1 MARRFF
7 FLLAV
12 LAMARPLVAAGPAK
26 PEPNFPPPETKG
38 GWPSLLPES
47 GEPDDAAKA
56 KIRKEAGVD
65 WDRLR
70 AAWEWNGKGEG
81 KTGLLV
87 IRHGKVVGEWYRDC
101 DRTTDFNIY
110 SSSKAYTSLAYGLIL
125 DEFGGE
131 LPGGKTLALDTK
143 VCNPEWLP
151 ESLPLPDGRKA
162 EITVRHLLNMASGL
176 GEEQMPGKRHYE
188 WALGHVED
196 SPFAKLKDA
205 PGEKF
210 HYSNAGVAHLV
221 LVFHRATGVDLFP
234 FLKERILDPIGVT
247 RMRWTQV
254 GGDGGI
260 GPFSQ
265 GFSGVMTN
273 AREHARFC
281 TLALHRGTWD
291 GKRLVPEDYYD
302 FAWKSSP
309 ANPSYGA
316 QWWVYPKFS
325 DAPRDLVQTA
335 GARNNHGYV
344 IPSLDLV
351 VVRVGDG
358 NAYPK
363 DFERELIAKILAAVD
378 SPSSSR

>member
-1 MARRFF
+1 
-7 FLLAV
+7 L
-12 LAMARPLVAAGPAK
+12 
-26 PEPNFPPPETKG
+26 
-38 GWPSLLPES
+38 
-47 GEPDDAAKA
+47 PDD
-56 KIRKEAGVD
+56 
-65 WDRLR
+65 
-70 AAWEWNGKGEG
+70 
-81 KTGLLV
+81 
-87 IRHGKVVGEWYRDC
+87 
-101 DRTTDFNIY
+101 
-110 SSSKAYTSLAYGLIL
+110 
-125 DEFGGE
+125 
-131 LPGGKTLALDTK
+131 
-143 VCNPEWLP
+143 
-151 ESLPLPDGRKA
+151 RKA

-176 GEEQMPGKRHYE
+176 SEEQVPLKKHYE
-188 WALGHVED
+188 WALGHDEK
-196 SPFAKLKDA
+196 SPFAKLKDD
-205 PGEKF
+205 PGKKF

-247 RMRWTQV
+247 QIRWTQV

-273 AREHARFC
+273 PREHARFC
-281 TLALHRGTWD
+281 TLALHKGMWD
-291 GKRLVPEDYYD
+291 GKRLVPETYYD

-325 DAPRDLVQTA
+325 EAPRDLVQTA

-358 NAYPK
+358 NTYPK
-363 DFERELIAKILAAVD
+363 DFEKELIAKILAAVD
-378 SPSSSR
+378 SPSGSK